1 MAIYAQIK
9 LFLDEV
15 SQPDDPAN
23 NVLFE
28 SQNMTTEQFLEAVKK
43 HTWLSAKRA
52 SVGFAK

>member
-9 LFLDEV
+9 LLDEV

-43 HTWLSAKRA
+43 HT
-52 SVGFAK
+52 